1 MPEPFET
8 VLVLTTQSV
17 PGWNRYWNQSNDCIG
32 ARGVDCNL
40 RLGEAV
46 DVTRGARYAEA
57 GQHNASVVPV
67 AGDRDVGGFDVAV
80 QQTLLMGVVE
90 GAGDGGRD
98 RADLVHGQTGRV
110 LLAQKFPDI

>member
-1 MPEPFET
+1 
-8 VLVLTTQSV
+8 
-17 PGWNRYWNQSNDCIG
+17 
-32 ARGVDCNL
+32 
-40 RLGEAV
+40 
-46 DVTRGARYAEA
+46 
-57 GQHNASVVPV
+57 
-67 AGDRDVGGFDVAV
+67 V